1 MILQM
6 IGGGGGGS
14 LDDVSVAIVDLSV
27 ITELVIR
34 YGILNAYTRS
44 ITA

>member
-1 MILQM
+1 M
-6 IGGGGGGS
+6 IGGSGGS

-27 ITELVIR
+27 ITELVVR
-34 YGILNAYTRS
+34 YGVLDTYTRS